1 MPRLEERWIYTADDE
16 EPNCMNCD
24 HICGSQER
32 CNKCGPEYWWQYYER
47 TEVEDYA
54 ENYEG

>member
-1 MPRLEERWIYTADDE
+1 MPRLEERWVYTADDE
-16 EPNCMNCD
+16 APNCMMCD
-24 HICGSQER
+24 HICGSQTR